1 MILFFVFQ
9 SLYLYTMEN
18 LLHDR
23 FQLAIN
29 QIQLWHG
36 EQQRKYSFEP
46 YWTHPVTVASIVADY
61 LASDEAIL
69 AALFHDVVEDTPF
82 GPHDIFSFVREH
94 YVHADPTLV
103 TDTVMDLTNR
113 YEKDLCPGLNQ
124 AERHRLETLRLSRI
138 SPFAQSIKYGDI
150 THNCTSIRE
159 FAPTYARQYLAQK
172 REILHVMNKGHHL
185 LLEKALAVVH
195 SI

>member
-1 MILFFVFQ
+1 MD
-9 SLYLYTMEN
+9 TH
-18 LLHDR
+18 LHAR
-23 FQLAIN
+23 FTPAIK
-29 QIQLWHG
+29 QIQIWHG

-46 YWTHPVTVASIVADY
+46 YWTHPVIVASIVAEHVEV
-61 LASDEAIL
+61 DEAIL

-82 GPHDIFSFVREH
+82 GPHDIFSFVRQNYLH
-94 YVHADPTLV
+94 VDPMLV

-113 YEKDLCPGLNQ
+113 YEKELCPGLNQ

-159 FAPTYARQYLAQK
+159 FAPTYARHYLAQK
-172 REILHVMNKGHHL
+172 REILGVMNKGHHL
-185 LLEKALAVVH
+185 LLEQALVVVQ
-195 SI
+195 SP